1 MRSGEEGSGGTNGW
15 VGIFAGALVVLAF
28 GTMRQQLWITIKR
41 LGRRMNLLI
50 MGSEVTTLGGPLAY
64 DRGPLTLVSAS
75 GSTQPLFIV
84 LFVWGVNLIRQST
97 VPDRTNLRLCAVRLL
112 PLFMLIFGAYLL
124 GSVTMKKL
132 AIVFVSLLALLSFN
146 HSPQAA
152 LGSVISWKEIPSP
165 GNVEEIVALD
175 GFVFA
180 RTAEAVFRSQDCGNS
195 WEPLPIG
202 LNTGPLHAMDAD
214 SPALYLG
221 SQKGVVIST
230 DFGNSFSWSLPW
242 GWDDA
247 RDVDFNGGYG
257 WAAIDMWGSRSGP
270 NYKATEG
277 NWELRRGNIPWGSMS
292 MTWVVA
298 DPLTP
303 DEIAYVAGIGKF
315 RTLDGGKIWT
325 PIKNRVLFTTILGG
339 KRIAFGSNEFSEDH
353 GTTWQSLGIT
363 ANTLIKDDETGL
375 LFVGKSGGGV
385 YTGHPKGWWNLYGL
399 LNQNV
404 RSLAICQRQL
414 LAVSTEGKIFQTD
427 IVEVPTYYLYLP
439 LVKK

>member
-152 LGSVISWKEIPSP
+152 LGSVIS
-165 GNVEEIVALD
+165 
-175 GFVFA
+175 
-180 RTAEAVFRSQDCGNS
+180 
-195 WEPLPIG
+195 
-202 LNTGPLHAMDAD
+202 
-214 SPALYLG
+214 
-221 SQKGVVIST
+221 
-230 DFGNSFSWSLPW
+230 
-242 GWDDA
+242 
-247 RDVDFNGGYG
+247 
-257 WAAIDMWGSRSGP
+257 
-270 NYKATEG
+270 
-277 NWELRRGNIPWGSMS
+277 
-292 MTWVVA
+292 
-298 DPLTP
+298 
-303 DEIAYVAGIGKF
+303 
-315 RTLDGGKIWT
+315 
-325 PIKNRVLFTTILGG
+325 
-339 KRIAFGSNEFSEDH
+339 
-353 GTTWQSLGIT
+353 
-363 ANTLIKDDETGL
+363 
-375 LFVGKSGGGV
+375 
-385 YTGHPKGWWNLYGL
+385 
-399 LNQNV
+399 
-404 RSLAICQRQL
+404 
-414 LAVSTEGKIFQTD
+414 
-427 IVEVPTYYLYLP
+427 
-439 LVKK
+439 